1 MTQVIITPN
10 VNTKPNN
17 LLVGQLAFLNCMIV
31 LNTDIGPDMSSLQK
45 EWYHNDEIITTNL
58 AQRGDRIQLQLE
70 KVKTSHAGYYEC
82 LALIDD
88 NTLRNKSDDILLYVN
103 CECIYSIKCFKLI
116 TLLSLLVMLIILYTY
131 MESAWMLDPS
141 FFSLNK
147 LLMHAFFFELLL
159 SQLLTDLLHFL
170 SNTF

>member
-1 MTQVIITPN
+1 MIQVNITPAKD
-10 VNTKPNN
+10 TKPNN
-17 LLVGQLAFLNCMIV
+17 TLVGQLAVVNCIAD
-31 LNTDIGPDMSSLQK
+31 LNTDIGPDMSSLHK
-45 EWYHNDEIITTNL
+45 EWYRNDKMITT
-58 AQRGDRIQLQLE
+58 AQRGNKVQLQLK
-70 KVKTSHAGYYEC
+70 KVKTSFAGYYEC
-82 LALIDD
+82 IAWIDD

-103 CECIYSIKCFKLI
+103 CECIYSSKCFKLI